1 MENVKII
8 KRINMNIFIF
18 LSIIIL
24 FIIFFTL
31 IFIFLILKINK
42 PDNKK
47 LKKYSYEEVLKKVG
61 GDYIFF
67 E

>member
-1 MENVKII
+1 
-8 KRINMNIFIF
+8 MNIFIF